1 MMAEVNM
8 SDAFLV
14 SYHSI
19 ENKAEKLSEALSSF
33 YWHLLHQFIF
43 ALQTKNKTKNRLQI
57 FKFGAPVQASTQFD
71 VGSNTEL
78 K

>member
-19 ENKAEKLSEALSSF
+19 EKMLKNYHQKHFRHFIVICCFNS
-33 YWHLLHQFIF
+33 YLLYKQ
-43 ALQTKNKTKNRLQI
+43 KNKTKNRLQI
-57 FKFGAPVQASTQFD
+57 FKSGAPVQASTQFD
-71 VGSNTEL
+71 VEVTQN
-78 K
+78 